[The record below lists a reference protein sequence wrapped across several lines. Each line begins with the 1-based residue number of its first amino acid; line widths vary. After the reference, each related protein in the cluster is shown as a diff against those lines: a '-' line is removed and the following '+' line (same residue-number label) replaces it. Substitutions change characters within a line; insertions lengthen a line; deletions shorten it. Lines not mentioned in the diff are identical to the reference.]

1 MLTWLALEEGV
12 GQEAEERLISAGIF
26 TVVCQYPEVVQG

>member
-1 MLTWLALEEGV
+1 MLTWLALEGV
-12 GQEAEERLISAGIF
+12 GQEAEERLVSAGIF